1 MEHSL
6 KFFIDGKKTAHL
18 IGIGG
23 VSMNSLAELLLSLG
37 MPVTGSDRAHSAVT
51 ERLERLGAKITY
63 AHLPENVE
71 NAALVIHTAAVHD
84 DNPEIIRA
92 HERGIPVMER
102 AEAWGS
108 LMKDYQEVICLSG
121 THGKTTTTSMMS
133 LIAMHA
139 SLDPTVMVGSHLP
152 AIGGTLRIG
161 GKGCFVAESCE
172 YCNSFLCFSPTIAV
186 ILNIE
191 ADHLDFFKDLD
202 DIIHSF
208 HEFCLRTPENG
219 VVVVNADDPN
229 AMKAVHGVNRKT
241 VTFGTSPQADVYP
254 ENISVKNGYYSFDV
268 IVHGEKYAAVTLSVP
283 GRHNML
289 NALAC
294 CAVSAFL
301 GLDGTQVGTGLNAF
315 TGSSRRFQKL
325 GTLPCGAL
333 VVDDYAHHPSEMR
346 ATLAAAREM
355 GFDRIIC
362 AFQPHT
368 YTRTKAL
375 FDEFVSALRC
385 CDLAVLAPIYAAREQ
400 NTIGIYASDLAAQVP
415 GAKCFDSFEEIA
427 AFLQKTARAG
437 DLILTMGAGNI
448 DTVGQMLLTDSL

>member
-6 KFFIDGKKTAHL
+6 KFYIETKRPVHL

-23 VSMNSLAELLLSLG
+23 VSMSSLAELLLSLG
-37 MPVTGSDRAHSAVT
+37 VPITGSDRAHSAVT

-71 NAALVIHTAAVHD
+71 NVALIVRTAAVHD

-92 HERGIPVMER
+92 RELGIPIMER

-108 LMKDYQEVICLSG
+108 VMRDYHNVICLSG

-139 SLDPTVMVGSHLP
+139 QLDPTVMVGSSLP

-161 GKGCFVAESCE
+161 GKDCFVAESCE
-172 YCNSFLCFSPTIAV
+172 YCNSFLSFAPTVAV
-186 ILNIE
+186 ILNVE

-208 HEFCLRTPENG
+208 HEFCLRTPEDG
-219 VVVVNADDPN
+219 LVVVNADDAN
-229 AMKAVHGVNRKT
+229 AMRAVQGVNRK
-241 VTFGTSPQADVYP
+241 VLTFGTQSTADVYP
-254 ENISVKNGYYSFDV
+254 EHITIENGYYSFDV
-268 IVHGEKYAAVTLSVP
+268 MVHGEKYAAVRLSVP

-289 NALAC
+289 NALAA
-294 CAVSAFL
+294 CAVSFYL
-301 GLDGTQVGTGLNAF
+301 ELDGVRVAEGLNAF
-315 TGSSRRFQKL
+315 TGSSRRFQRTGKM
-325 GTLPCGAL
+325 PCGAL

-346 ATLAAAREM
+346 ATLTAAREM
-355 GFDRIIC
+355 KFDRIIC

-368 YTRTKAL
+368 YTRTKTL
-375 FDEFVSALRC
+375 FHEFVDALKL
-385 CDLAVLAPIYAAREQ
+385 CDLAVLAPIYAAREK
-400 NTIGIYASDLAAQVP
+400 NTIGISSADLAAEVP
-415 GAKCFDSFEEIA
+415 GVKSFDSFEEIA
-427 AFLQKTARAG
+427 DFLKNEAKAG
-437 DLILTMGAGNI
+437 DLVLTMGAGNI
-448 DTVGQMLLTDSL
+448 DEVGRMLVAE